1 MKSKIDV
8 KLILAFF
15 GVAVFWGTTYL
26 GIRVAVETVPAWY
39 VTAIRQT
46 IACLIILVILCLVLY
61 LRKDLYILSFSGDSE
76 SINIEYQKNF
86 LEKQTEKFSINLQSI
101 KSVDFSSKSFLE
113 PFHKISIR
121 YTDENGLFDK
131 TTFKTNDDN
140 TFIEL
145 IYKLKK
151 EILFGVFLK
160 TE

>member
-1 MKSKIDV
+1 MKMTKDIIKD
-8 KLILAFF
+8 KFLGTILLTLFF
-15 GVAVFWGTTYL
+15 GVYSIKKTNDSIFIL
-26 GIRVAVETVPAWY
+26 IFL
-39 VTAIRQT
+39 
-46 IACLIILVILCLVLY
+46 LIILAILCLVLY

-101 KSVDFSSKSFLE
+101 KSVDFGSKSFLE

-151 EILFGVFLK
+151 EK
-160 TE
+160 N

>member
-1 MKSKIDV
+1 MKMTKDIIKD
-8 KLILAFF
+8 KFLAPILLTLFF
-15 GVAVFWGTTYL
+15 GVYSIKKTNDSIFIL
-26 GIRVAVETVPAWY
+26 IFL
-39 VTAIRQT
+39 
-46 IACLIILVILCLVLY
+46 LIILVILCLVLY

-151 EILFGVFLK
+151 EK
-160 TE
+160 N